1 MILFA
6 ALALAG
12 ALAAAAEAQEPPAPP
27 PPPAPNTT
35 SIFVPRGV
43 VVPVTV
49 TKDVRVGGANAA
61 TAQQSGKV
69 RFAVTQ
75 DVVVDGYIIAKAGDL
90 VEGHYDSATNVTHR
104 TFSTNASQE
113 VVLALDDA
121 VNFAAT
127 RCTSTSSVP
136 LSAARAAA
144 SYPSAFTPTT
154 RSSAK
159 ASILRAD
166 TDRGEKSVCA
176 AAATEPA
183 KALPANMVLPDNELA
198 PRNRA

>member
-6 ALALAG
+6 TLALAG
-12 ALAAAAEAQEPPAPP
+12 TLAQVDAQPP
-27 PPPAPNTT
+27 PVPNTT

-49 TKDVRVGGANAA
+49 TKDVRIGGANAP

-75 DVVVDGYIIAKAGDL
+75 DVVVDGYVIVKAGDL

-104 TFSTNASQE
+104 TFSTNTSQE

-121 VNFAAT
+121 INFCGDT
-127 RCTSTSSVP
+127 LHLNFERTFVGG
-136 LSAARAAA
+136 
-144 SYPSAFTPTT
+144 T
-154 RSSAK
+154 RSGFLSFGVHAHDAVFSK
-159 ASILRAD
+159 GLVLRAD

-176 AAATEPA
+176 APATEPA
-183 KALPANMVLPDNELA
+183 KALPANMVLPDNELSTPK
-198 PRNRA
+198 PR

>member
-6 ALALAG
+6 ALTLAG
-12 ALAAAAEAQEPPAPP
+12 TLAAQVDAQE

-35 SIFVPRGV
+35 SIFIPRGV

-75 DVVVDGYIIAKAGDL
+75 DVVVDGYVIAKAGDL

-104 TFSTNASQE
+104 TFSTNSSQE
-113 VVLALDDA
+113 VILALDDA
-121 VNFAAT
+121 INFCGDT
-127 RCTSTSSVP
+127 LHLNFERTFVGG
-136 LSAARAAA
+136 
-144 SYPSAFTPTT
+144 T
-154 RSSAK
+154 RSGFLSFGVHAHDAVFSK
-159 ASILRAD
+159 GLILRAN

-176 AAATEPA
+176 APATEPA
-183 KALPANMVLPDNELA
+183 KGLPANMVLPDNELSS
-198 PRNRA
+198 PKP